1 MNILSVDRS
10 TCESSPDDLHS
21 VIRPQGN
28 FRFLSPMDIVARG
41 DFFRVCPQDGK
52 QDREAP
58 FNYNY
63 SPVGYHQIGKSI
75 RELAQNSWEFIRP
88 IPDESITVPLFD
100 IED

>member
-1 MNILSVDRS
+1 MSIFSIDQSN
-10 TCESSPDDLHS
+10 CESSPDDLRS

-28 FRFLSPMDIVARG
+28 FRFLSPMDIVTYG
-41 DFFRVCPQDGK
+41 DFFRVCPSDGR

-75 RELAQNSWEFIRP
+75 RELDQNSWEFICP
-88 IPDESITVPLFD
+88 IPDESTTVPLF
-100 IED
+100 E